1 MKIRTG
7 VWISLTAAALL
18 LCAAAL
24 KNARAAGDDAAAVS
38 ALENGTVKADLT
50 DDKAY
55 YEKALP
61 WRLTGP
67 AATVRENGSTKA
79 DMLKMMV
86 DTKNNKMNSEKITE
100 LKVRTYGDTA
110 IATYKDTYDA
120 MVQGEHRMRTVISTD
135 TFVKQGGMWKEV
147 ASHASTASK

>member
-7 VWISLTAAALL
+7 VWISLAAVALL

-24 KNARAAGDDAAAVS
+24 KNAQAAGDDVAAIS

-50 DDKAY
+50 NDKAF
-55 YEKALP
+55 YEKLLAND
-61 WRLTGP
+61 WTGGDSSGKWF
-67 AATVRENGSTKA
+67 AKA
-79 DMLKMMV
+79 DMLKMMA
-86 DTKNNKMNSEKITE
+86 DTKDNKTNSEKITE

-110 IATYKDTYDA
+110 VANYKDTYDA

>member
-1 MKIRTG
+1 MEIRTG
-7 VWISLTAAALL
+7 VCISLIAAASVW
-18 LCAAAL
+18 CGAAL
-24 KNARAAGDDAAAVS
+24 KNAQAAGDDAAAVT
-38 ALENGTVKADLT
+38 ALENGTVKADLGS
-50 DDKAY
+50 DKAY
-55 YEKALP
+55 YEKLLATD
-61 WRLTGP
+61 WTG
-67 AATVRENGSTKA
+67 GDSSGKWFTKA